1 MIENEISHADKHI
14 LLDVGIKLPI
24 HFLENIG
31 RRRIPYR
38 LTAQNTPADG
48 HDERRGDALT
58 GNIGDGDA
66 QTFVV
71 HFDVIKI
78 IAANLARR
86 HVHATNLKSVYD
98 RGFGRKKNPL
108 DVARDRQVVIESLLF
123 VRLRINNRIV
133 KRECRLLGDRF
144 EDDKIVLRERGT
156 HSAVEIGRASCR
168 ERVQI
173 TVITESL
180 TKTMV

>member
-1 MIENEISHADKHI
+1 MIENEISHADKHV

-24 HFLENIG
+24 YFLENIG

-58 GNIGDGDA
+58 GNIRDGDA

-86 HVHATNLKSVYD
+86 HVHPPNPKPFYD
-98 RGFGRKKNPL
+98 RPSG
-108 DVARDRQVVIESLLF
+108 
-123 VRLRINNRIV
+123 
-133 KRECRLLGDRF
+133 
-144 EDDKIVLRERGT
+144 
-156 HSAVEIGRASCR
+156 
-168 ERVQI
+168 
-173 TVITESL
+173 
-180 TKTMV
+180 